1 MLLAKSG
8 QAVEFAGKDPLL
20 SDLLE
25 RCQLGSQCQCG
36 FFF

>member
-8 QAVEFAGKDPLL
+8 GAVKFAGKDHLP

-25 RCQLGSQCQCG
+25 RCQLGSQCQCR
-36 FFF
+36 FV